1 MDSYR
6 VWADNHWQRT
16 RVEPCSWAGG
26 CESGRRASQRGT
38 QPAGVWN
45 LQARWSFPT
54 QKSKNTETCGS
65 MMKNWLVYL
74 FYLSVILPRY
84 RLKGRNTTTFTKD
97 HVSSAITTGKTGQR
111 GSKTE
116 TNNEDPERHFE
127 ANVHNGIWNY
137 EWHATCALFVV
148 PWQAWFFAYL

>member
-1 MDSYR
+1 
-6 VWADNHWQRT
+6 
-16 RVEPCSWAGG
+16 
-26 CESGRRASQRGT
+26 
-38 QPAGVWN
+38 
-45 LQARWSFPT
+45 
-54 QKSKNTETCGS
+54 
-65 MMKNWLVYL
+65 MKNRPVYL

-148 PWQAWFFAYL
+148 PWQADFLPIFNQSLYLTVRKTPHCVLFLFKIFSIIFDFSNISLILKF

>member
-1 MDSYR
+1 
-6 VWADNHWQRT
+6 
-16 RVEPCSWAGG
+16 
-26 CESGRRASQRGT
+26 
-38 QPAGVWN
+38 
-45 LQARWSFPT
+45 
-54 QKSKNTETCGS
+54 
-65 MMKNWLVYL
+65 MMKNRPFYL
-74 FYLSVILPRY
+74 FYLSVILPRC

-111 GSKTE
+111 SSKIE

-148 PWQAWFFAYL
+148 PWQANFLPIFNQSLYFTVRKSFIVCYFYLRFFLLFLIFLIYRSYQNYDHH